1 MCTGLKLLMK
11 KFLKLQRWLTA
22 TARYKDTH
30 IMSFLNVQNWF
41 VNMVKIGRD
50 EFLRYIQK
58 SEMYRQFETHDGG
71 TDMFWKKKIDL
82 AFDLFDRNKDGKLT
96 R

>member
-1 MCTGLKLLMK
+1 M
-11 KFLKLQRWLTA
+11 
-22 TARYKDTH
+22 
-30 IMSFLNVQNWF
+30 VQ
-41 VNMVKIGRD
+41 IGRD

>member
-1 MCTGLKLLMK
+1 MAILDVYRIEISDEEILEVAKMADSHGEV
-11 KFLKLQRWLTA
+11 QRYTDDV
-22 TARYKDTH
+22 TFNHY
-30 IMSFLNVQNWF
+30 
-41 VNMVKIGRD
+41 NMVQIGRD